1 MAKKTTRKARK
12 TATASKNTPVVKEE
26 VVEAV
31 ETTDEKETVNDESV
45 AKETA
50 AEENVAENV
59 KDVKEENVAEKV
71 VEDVTEIPA

>member
-59 KDVKEENVAEKV
+59 KDVKEENVAEEV